1 MRLSGFRRRVRFAV
15 RDAIVGTAPQLYWR
29 FRRWRRGD
37 EEPELAVLPLLCSR
51 SRLAID
57 VGANYGMYVARLVG
71 LSQRCVVFEPIPRL
85 AAMLR
90 RGFGPTVDVRETALS
105 DHRGH
110 AVLRVPD
117 LNTGY
122 ATMSSANALSAMRAV
137 RVREL
142 RVATSRLDDE
152 ALSDVGFIKIDVEGH
167 EEAVLRGSVDLLRR
181 DRPNL
186 LVEVEDRHNPGAV
199 LRIVD
204 WMRALDYAALVIAC
218 DEVHCLPDFDLSK
231 HQATTPASEYIRN
244 VIFTPTETAVALRD
258 AITGQLASLSR

>member
-1 MRLSGFRRRVRFAV
+1 MRLSGFRRRLRFAF
-15 RDAIVGTAPQLYWR
+15 RDAIVGTAPRLYWR
-29 FRRWRRGD
+29 FRGWRRGD

-51 SRLAID
+51 SRLAVD

-90 RGFGPTVDVRETALS
+90 RGFGAAVDVRETALS
-105 DHRGH
+105 DHRGS

-122 ATMSSANALSAMRAV
+122 ATLSSANALSAMQTV
-137 RVREL
+137 RVDEL
-142 RVATSRLDDE
+142 QVATSRLDDE
-152 ALSDVGFIKIDVEGH
+152 ALTDVGFIKIDVEGH
-167 EEAVLRGSVDLLRR
+167 EEAVLRGAVELLRR

-199 LRIVD
+199 ARVVN
-204 WMRALDYAALVIAC
+204 WMSTLDFAAFVIAGN
-218 DEVHCLPDFDLSK
+218 EVHRLPDFDLSK
-231 HQATTPASEYIRN
+231 HQATTPASDYVRN
-244 VIFTPTETAVALRD
+244 VIFTPTETAAALRD
-258 AITGQLASLSR
+258 AITGQLAARCR